1 MKRVF
6 TFTEASSMRP
16 YTQLI
21 HSNGWFHV
29 LGGFL
34 SELKDAGIWL
44 RMRARDEA
52 SGRLNTRIVSWNVE
66 LPNFWSS
73 VFGFFFL
80 SLVSFP
86 FFHSHYRHFCITF
99 HEFLFIGYNALFCNA
114 GLRVQSLRMGHGTKE
129 IRNSQWF
136 ALAEF
141 RKRSEMN
148 TAKGEISVVNLMLN

>member
-44 RMRARDEA
+44 RMRARDET

-99 HEFLFIGYNALFCNA
+99 HEFFFHRLQRTVLQCWIACA
-114 GLRVQSLRMGHGTKE
+114 ESAHGPRYKRDTQFAMICVSRISKKE
-129 IRNSQWF
+129 WNEYS
-136 ALAEF
+136 
-141 RKRSEMN
+141 KRGN
-148 TAKGEISVVNLMLN
+148 

>member
-73 VFGFFFL
+73 VFGFFF
-80 SLVSFP
+80 SFACFISVFP
-86 FFHSHYRHFCITF
+86 FALSSLLHNIPWISFHRLQRTVLQCWIACAES
-99 HEFLFIGYNALFCNA
+99 A
-114 GLRVQSLRMGHGTKE
+114 HGPQYKRDTQFAMICVSRISKKE
-129 IRNSQWF
+129 WNEYS
-136 ALAEF
+136 
-141 RKRSEMN
+141 KRGN
-148 TAKGEISVVNLMLN
+148 